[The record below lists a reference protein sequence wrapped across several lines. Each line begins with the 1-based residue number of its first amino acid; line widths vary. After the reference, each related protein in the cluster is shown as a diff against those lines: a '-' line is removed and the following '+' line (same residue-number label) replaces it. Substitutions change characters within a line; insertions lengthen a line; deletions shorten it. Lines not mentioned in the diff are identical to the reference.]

1 MINTT
6 VEITVD
12 CKEWYRVNDNIE
24 GVCQKTITTVFEN
37 QVVPFSSSEREIG
50 LLLTTNDR
58 MLDLNKLYR
67 KKNAPTNVLSFPSGA
82 QHFDEIPFFLGD
94 IAIGYSIT
102 LEESIKANLS
112 FLNHMQHL
120 LVHGCLHLIGFD
132 HEKTNEAEEMERIE
146 IKILKKLN
154 INDPY
159 DLSARKIS
167 ICESSTEI

>member
-12 CKEWYRVNDNIE
+12 CKEWYLVDDNIE
-24 GVCQKTITTVFEN
+24 EVCQKTITTVFEN
-37 QVVPFSSSEREIG
+37 QVVPFSSSKREVG

-67 KKNAPTNVLSFPSGA
+67 KKDAPTNVLSFPSGS
-82 QHFDEIPFFLGD
+82 QNFDEIPFVLGD

-102 LEESIKANLS
+102 LEESIKANLT

-120 LVHGCLHLIGFD
+120 LVHGCLHLLGFD
-132 HEKTNEAEEMERIE
+132 HEKTSEADEMERIE
-146 IKILKKLN
+146 INILKKLN
-154 INDPY
+154 IDNPY
-159 DLSARKIS
+159 DLSARENINL
-167 ICESSTEI
+167 

>member
-12 CKEWYRVNDNIE
+12 CKEWYLVDSNIE
-24 GVCQKTITTVFEN
+24 GICQKTITRVFEN
-37 QVVPFSSSEREIG
+37 QVAPFSSSKREIG

-67 KKNAPTNVLSFPSGA
+67 QKDASTNVLSFPSGS
-82 QHFDEIPFFLGD
+82 QHFDGIPFFLGD

-102 LEESIKANLS
+102 LEESIKANLT

-120 LVHGCLHLIGFD
+120 LVHGCLHLLGFD

-146 IKILKKLN
+146 IKILKTLN
-154 INDPY
+154 IDNPY
-159 DLSARKIS
+159 DLSARENINL
-167 ICESSTEI
+167 